1 MAENEAPKIHVDSDW
16 KAQARAEKERL
27 AEKTKATPA
36 AEGGKPGAGAGRG
49 QGGMPPANFETLI
62 STLTT
67 QALFAM
73 GAIPDPRTG
82 QRIQHLDLAKHNI
95 DMLGVLE
102 EKTKGNLTQEES
114 DMLAK
119 TAYELRT
126 TYIRLASAGRG
137 S

>member
-1 MAENEAPKIHVDSDW
+1 MLFRSVDSDW
-16 KAQARAEKERL
+16 KAQARAEKEKL
-27 AEKTKATPA
+27 AEKAKASEASKPA
-36 AEGGKPGAGAGRG
+36 GSAARG

-137 S
+137 Q